1 MGLKSCRACV
11 PGPGSREGRNR
22 KRIADGGRAG
32 QNAGADRPDT
42 SRHDGPAGYSA
53 GVRETYGADDAR
65 RWALLTRAAFAARRR
80 EIDDLNVYP
89 VPDGDTGTN
98 LYLTLD
104 GALDQVAEAHT
115 SLGILGRATLV
126 EESEHLGRAILLSA
140 RGNSGVILSEIMRGL
155 TRSVVEG
162 GHDHLDAR
170 QLATAFARGAAQAR
184 RAVAHPQE
192 GTMLTVADAA
202 AAAAV
207 TEADRGASLVE
218 VVAAAQDA
226 AAKALRRTPEQL
238 PALAAAGVVD
248 AGGVGVVLMLEAL
261 SRALTGDWSAHED
274 AVVGAES
281 FARREE
287 WRRPDLSAPGS
298 TDTGVVEQLS
308 ADHGHASAPHSV
320 ELSGPAY
327 EVMYVL
333 EDSDEQRAEVL
344 VATLDALGDSLI
356 VSGGPDLWTVHVHVD
371 DVGAAIEAGI
381 EAGRPRRI
389 VVTNFAHQIAGRQE
403 PNAIAGGTATEAPN
417 DSVGVVAC
425 AAGPG
430 IAALLTDAG
439 AVVVDSA
446 PGARASAGQLLEAA
460 RATGAHIVLLLPND
474 KDTMLA
480 AQAAV
485 TAAADQ
491 GITAH
496 LIPARTAVQGL
507 AAMAVHDPSHSAQD
521 NVLAMTG
528 AVRAT
533 RHGAVTV
540 AAKEGLTSGGHCVPG
555 DVLGIIDGDIVIV
568 GGDLTAVAREVLQR
582 LLGAGGE
589 LVTLL
594 TGADAPADVIA
605 ELERQVHDE
614 APHVELVVLEGGQ
627 AAYPFLIGV
636 E

>member
-1 MGLKSCRACV
+1 LSL
-11 PGPGSREGRNR
+11 
-22 KRIADGGRAG
+22 
-32 QNAGADRPDT
+32 
-42 SRHDGPAGYSA
+42 GYSA

-115 SLGILGRATLV
+115 NLGILGRATLV

-218 VVAAAQDA
+218 VMAAAQDA
-226 AAKALRRTPEQL
+226 AAEALRRTPEQL

-274 AVVGAES
+274 AVVGAEN

-287 WRRPDLSAPGS
+287 WRRPDLAAPGS
-298 TDTGVVEQLS
+298 GDTGVVEQLS
-308 ADHGHASAPHSV
+308 ADHGHASAPHTA

-333 EDSDEQRAEVL
+333 EDSDEQRAQVL
-344 VATLDALGDSLI
+344 MATLDALGDSLI

-389 VVTNFAHQIAGRQE
+389 VVTNFAQQVAGRSAPHHRGAE
-403 PNAIAGGTATEAPN
+403 PGLSGDRGSGPAN

-485 TAAADQ
+485 TAAAEE

-533 RHGAVTV
+533 RHGAVTIAV
-540 AAKEGLTSGGHCVPG
+540 KEGLTSGGHCIPG
-555 DVLGIIDGDIVIV
+555 DVLGIIDGDIVLV
-568 GGDLTAVAREVLQR
+568 GDDLTAVAREVLQR

-605 ELERQVHDE
+605 ELERQVHEE